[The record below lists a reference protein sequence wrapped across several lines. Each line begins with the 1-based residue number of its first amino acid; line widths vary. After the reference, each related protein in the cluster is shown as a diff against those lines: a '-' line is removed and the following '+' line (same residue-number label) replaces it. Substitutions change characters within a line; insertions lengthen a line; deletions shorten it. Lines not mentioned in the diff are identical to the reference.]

1 MTLLPV
7 DTDVLEDVCRDIAQD
22 NYGFIYVSDQKGE
35 IKSAYESAD
44 VGLVNARSLSS
55 SDMRKALTEMAA
67 DEFVDLEQLRDG
79 VFYVDPF
86 GVKGNMNITRELTNL
101 FGQRL
106 VVTGET
112 LRSRFSLAIDDME
125 FFADE
130 LADRN
135 YLRRITAGKRDYY
148 TIGPQLKEHADDVGL
163 DSRLEREASNGK
175 IAHSDLESV
184 IDVDA
189 TSDVIRYLDREGYI
203 VDLDGEYLVEEAID
217 EYGRYLAEE
226 IEEAVENEFEESSYV
241 LRVGEFDQV
250 VENEIESRFDV
261 LSQARS
267 VRGEILEETRATL
280 VDRLGLEEGREM
292 VEATDPFE
300 DVVEDHAR
308 RILTDLKAEQD
319 QLPGTLPEWIELA
332 EEHFTELQVS
342 STTAVNEHV
351 RDAVRERYRSLV
363 NEEEFGGM
371 AA

>member
-22 NYGFIYVSDQKGE
+22 NYGFIYVSDQKNE

-44 VGLVNARSLSS
+44 VGLVNARSLSL

-67 DEFVDLEQLRDG
+67 DEFVDLEKLRDG

-130 LADRN
+130 LAERN
-135 YLRRITAGKRDYY
+135 YIRRITAGKRDYY

-163 DSRLEREASNGK
+163 DSRLAGEASNGK
-175 IAHSDLESV
+175 IAHSDLERV

-217 EYGRYLAEE
+217 EYARHLADE
-226 IEEAVENEFEESSYV
+226 IADAVEEEFEASSYV
-241 LRVGEFDQV
+241 LRTGEFEQV
-250 VENEIESRFDV
+250 VENEIEARFDV
-261 LSQARS
+261 LANARS
-267 VRGEILEETRATL
+267 VRGEILQETRATL
-280 VDRLGLEEGREM
+280 IDQLDLDPGREM
-292 VEATDPFE
+292 IESVDPFE
-300 DVVEDHAR
+300 SVVDDHAR

-319 QLPGTLPEWIELA
+319 QLPGTLPEWVELA
-332 EEHFTELQVS
+332 EDHIEELQVS
-342 STTAVNEHV
+342 SATDVNEHV
-351 RDAVRERYRSLV
+351 RDAVRERYRTLV